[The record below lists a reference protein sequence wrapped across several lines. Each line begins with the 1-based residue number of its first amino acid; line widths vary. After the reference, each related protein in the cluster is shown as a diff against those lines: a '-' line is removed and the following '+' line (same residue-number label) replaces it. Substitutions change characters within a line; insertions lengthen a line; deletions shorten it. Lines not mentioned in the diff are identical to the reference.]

1 MPNSRV
7 DRPRRGPN
15 NLFADVCSV
24 AMLALVLLGVVGL
37 GYRALRP
44 GGWLGSGLDYLWEKG
59 PGLVWMGGFVVVLGG
74 AAVKRILS
82 HDAGPPTKATFGSTS
97 AWHWGCS
104 SFSDCSSPAPGEISA
119 SFHTPT
125 DASAE

>member
-15 NLFADVCSV
+15 NLFADVGGV

-59 PGLVWMGGFVVVLGG
+59 PGLVWLAGFALVLGV
-74 AAVKRILS
+74 AAIKRVFFPRRTAA
-82 HDAGPPTKATFGSTS
+82 DQ
-97 AWHWGCS
+97 
-104 SFSDCSSPAPGEISA
+104 SDLLLYFCVALGV
-119 SFHTPT
+119 FFLFRLLVTGT
-125 DASAE
+125 L

>member
-24 AMLALVLLGVVGL
+24 ALLALVLLGVVGL

-59 PGLVWMGGFVVVLGG
+59 PGLVWMGGFALVLGG
-74 AAVKRILS
+74 AAVKRILFPRRAAA
-82 HDAGPPTKATFGSTS
+82 HQGDLWLYFCVALGLFFLFRLLVTGSL
-97 AWHWGCS
+97 
-104 SFSDCSSPAPGEISA
+104 
-119 SFHTPT
+119 
-125 DASAE
+125 